1 MEKFVGQ
8 LTAYKAQ
15 ISNCLKFKAL
25 NLQQWLCVWDENLEL
40 HFGGGQDG
48 QDQEWGS
55 LKDIRVSVHIG
66 GSQLVETL
74 DAHFFFLIIK
84 VVAQIYYTALKCIPK
99 KIQTTFYHVL

>member
-8 LTAYKAQ
+8 LAAYKAQ
-15 ISNCLKFKAL
+15 ISHCLKFKAL

-48 QDQEWGS
+48 QDQEWRCQ
-55 LKDIRVSVHIG
+55 KDIRVSVQIG

-74 DAHFFFLIIK
+74 DPHFFPLILK
-84 VVAQIYYTALKCIPK
+84 DHDPKLLHSAQMYP
-99 KIQTTFYHVL
+99 